1 MPKRRYT
8 DDERAAA
15 LALYAEAGPTA
26 VQDTLGIPKGT
37 VTGWAKTAGI
47 GTVRNERTAAA
58 TEAMA
63 LDAAERRAV
72 LADRL
77 LAIAE
82 QAVDVEVSKL
92 RNADLRD
99 VVGARTRAI
108 HDHLLLAGE
117 ATSRSEHVQVDAV
130 DAEIA
135 RLTSELAGNDPAPEA
150 APVGP
155 A

>member
-15 LALYAEAGPTA
+15 LEHYLAHGPAEASRLT
-26 VQDTLGIPKGT
+26 GIPAATIRSWASRENLTDTRNAT
-37 VTGWAKTAGI
+37 V
-47 GTVRNERTAAA
+47 AAA
-58 TEAMA
+58 V
-63 LDAAERRAV
+63 AARKLTFEERRAA

-77 LAIAE
+77 LAEAEIALE
-82 QAVDVEVSKL
+82 HELGRLDH
-92 RNADLRD
+92 ADLRD
-99 VVGARTRAI
+99 LVGARTRAI

-150 APVGP
+150 ATVGP